1 MPRMSDYEYQPF
13 GQSAVHW
20 RELPAGLES
29 FGARLKQRRQSAGL
43 TQATLAKRAG
53 ITAAFVSQIETGAN
67 RPSYRSALIL
77 AAVLSVDP
85 HWLISGEGEP

>member
-29 FGARLKQRRQSAGL
+29 FGARLKQRRRSAGL
-43 TQATLAKRAG
+43 TQRALAERAEL
-53 ITAAFVSQIETGAN
+53 TPAFISQIETGIG
-67 RPSYRSALIL
+67 RPSYRSALVL
-77 AAVLSVDP
+77 AAALSVDP